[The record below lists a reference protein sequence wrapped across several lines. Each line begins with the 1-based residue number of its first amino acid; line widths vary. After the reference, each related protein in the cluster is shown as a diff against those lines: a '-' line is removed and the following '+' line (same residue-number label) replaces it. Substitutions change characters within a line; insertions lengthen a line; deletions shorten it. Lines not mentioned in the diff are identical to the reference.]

1 MIRSAVQER
10 FSSPVKD
17 RAAEIHTAP
26 LSRSP
31 MTYCAFLLSGSITQA
46 IKYHPLFTK
55 EKGGAT
61 DSSSIREPEGL

>member
-1 MIRSAVQER
+1 MMRSAVQER

-17 RAAEIHTAP
+17 SAAETHTAP

-31 MTYCAFLLSGSITQA
+31 MTYCAFLFPGSITQA
-46 IKYHPLFTK
+46 RKYHPLFTK

-61 DSSSIREPEGL
+61 DSSRISVPEEL